1 MEKYILLVAV
11 AIAIPVYFYIRKS
24 QRNARRAEL
33 RKKPLPNEL
42 IGYIEKNMPYYQLL
56 PEELK
61 QQLHGLINIFLDEKL
76 FEGCGGQEITD
87 EIRVTV
93 AAQACILLLNH
104 PTNFYPK
111 LHTILVY
118 PNAYKHSKDQGGMTL
133 GESWQNGPVVLSWD
147 NVKHGAEDIHDG
159 HNVVFHEFSHRLDQE
174 DGDADGAP
182 ILASSGKYTS
192 WARVLGGE
200 YQKFLKKCGKGRKTN
215 MDKYGATNPAEFFA
229 VATETFFEKPRQMS
243 RKQPALYA
251 ELKDY
256 YQLDPLSWD

>member
-1 MEKYILLVAV
+1 MEIYIILVLV
-11 AIAIPVYFYIRKS
+11 AIAIPVYFYINKS

-33 RKKPLPNEL
+33 IKQPISDEF
-42 IGYIEKNMPYYQLL
+42 IGYIKQNIPYYQRL

-61 QQLHGLINIFLDEKL
+61 KQLHGLINIFLDEKL

-93 AAQACILLLNH
+93 AAQACVLLLNR
-104 PTNFYPK
+104 PTNYYPK
-111 LHTILVY
+111 LHTILIY
-118 PNAYKHSKDQGGMTL
+118 PSAYKQNKDQPGMIL

-147 NVKHGAEDIHDG
+147 NVKHGAEDVRDG

-174 DGDADGAP
+174 DGSADGAP
-182 ILASSGKYTS
+182 ILANSGKYTS

-200 YQKFLKKCGKGRKTN
+200 YQKFLKKCYNGRRTN

-243 RKQPALYA
+243 RKQPELYQ

-256 YQLDPLSWD
+256 YQLDPLSWE

>member
-1 MEKYILLVAV
+1 MIYFVGLSIAV
-11 AIAIPVYFYIRKS
+11 ISIVGFFYYKNIKRK
-24 QRNARRAEL
+24 ARRAEL
-33 RKKPLPNEL
+33 MKQSLPEEY
-42 IGYIEKNMPYYQLL
+42 IGYIKQNIPYYQKL

-61 QQLHGLINIFLDEKL
+61 PQLHGLINIFLDEKL

-93 AAQACILLLNH
+93 AAQACILLLNR
-104 PTNFYPK
+104 PTNYYPK

-118 PNAYKHSKDQGGMTL
+118 PHAYKQDKDQVGITL

-147 NVKHGAEDIHDG
+147 NVMRGAKDIRDG
-159 HNVVFHEFSHRLDQE
+159 QNVVFHEFSHRLDQE

-182 ILASSGKYTS
+182 ILANSGKYTS
-192 WARVLGGE
+192 WARVLGSE
-200 YQKFLKKCGKGRKTN
+200 YQRMLRKCDKGRKTLMN
-215 MDKYGATNPAEFFA
+215 KYGATNPAEFFA

-243 RKQPALYA
+243 RKQPELYN

-256 YQLDPLSWD
+256 YQLDPLSWE